1 MKTIFSKLVVL
12 FLVIIALLSLADIVI
27 SLSVIK
33 KYYTATFE
41 EQLESMA
48 GLLESEVVEYHQNGK
63 LDELRNRLVNEGK
76 KAKIRITVIA
86 IDGTVLADSEK
97 DPAVMENHLQREEIQ
112 RALYGDKGKSIRYSS
127 TVKNMM
133 LYVAVPIK
141 IKNENVSVLRLSVYM
156 KHVEMLYGKIRTRI
170 LQAGVIV
177 LLLAMVIAL
186 IFSRSITKPIQY
198 VRNGFKAVAEGNL
211 ETRVLLKNHDEI
223 RDLAEHFNVMVE
235 RLHSLFSQ
243 VTMQEE
249 QIQAIIKALHE
260 GFAVID
266 KQGNVVIANDS
277 LKTIA
282 DNDTI
287 IGLVYWE
294 VFRNPEFIELV
305 KEVIT
310 TKSNGTAEIEFNG
323 SILFVS
329 ASYLAA
335 KAETVLI
342 VHDITKIRH
351 FERIKKDFVTN
362 VSHELRTPLTAIKG
376 YLETLE
382 EEIHA
387 LPQAVHYIDIIKR
400 HTERLI
406 HIVKDLLMLSEL
418 ENTRLSLN
426 RTEVDI
432 NAVISQTMMLFERRA
447 EEKSLT
453 LDMNLCENGTISA
466 DAFMIEQLVIN
477 LIDNAIKYTEKGKVI
492 VSTERNGDFIIKVSD
507 TGIGIPEHDH
517 ARIFE
522 RFFVVDK
529 SRSRR
534 TGGTGL
540 GLSIVKHIVQLHN
553 GDVEVES
560 VISEG
565 TQFTVSL
572 PIV

>member
-1 MKTIFSKLVVL
+1 MKTIFSKLLVL

-27 SLSVIK
+27 SLAVIK
-33 KYYTATFE
+33 KYYTASFE
-41 EQLESMA
+41 QQLESMA
-48 GLLESEVVEYHQNGK
+48 GLLESEVIEYQKNGNI
-63 LDELRNRLVNEGK
+63 DELRSRIVNEGK
-76 KAKIRITVIA
+76 KAKIRITVIDL
-86 IDGTVLADSEK
+86 DGTVLADSEK
-97 DPAVMENHLQREEIQ
+97 DPLTMENHLQREEIQ

-141 IKNENVSVLRLSVYM
+141 IDDVNVSVLRLSVYM
-156 KHVEMLYGKIRTRI
+156 KHVEMLYGKIRLRI
-170 LQAGVIV
+170 LQAGAAAF
-177 LLLAMVIAL
+177 LLAMLIAL
-186 IFSRSITKPIQY
+186 VFSRSITKPIQY
-198 VRNGFKAVAEGNL
+198 VRNGFKAVADGNL

-235 RLHSLFSQ
+235 RLHGLFSQ
-243 VTMQEE
+243 VNMQEE
-249 QIQAIIKALHE
+249 QIQAIIKSLHE

-277 LKTIA
+277 LRTIA
-282 DNDTI
+282 GIEDI
-287 IGLVYWE
+287 IGLTYWE

-310 TKSNGTAEIEFNG
+310 SKTNGTVEIDYNS

-329 ASYLAA
+329 VSYLAA
-335 KAETVLI
+335 KSETVLI
-342 VHDITKIRH
+342 VHDITKIRQ

-382 EEIHA
+382 DEVNTH
-387 LPQAVHYIDIIKR
+387 PQAVHYIGIISR

-406 HIVKDLLMLSEL
+406 HIVKDLLMLSDL
-418 ENTRLSLN
+418 ENTRISLN
-426 RTEVDI
+426 RTQVDI
-432 NAVISQTMMLFERRA
+432 NAIIKQTMMLFERRA
-447 EEKSLT
+447 EEKKLSLT
-453 LDMNLCENGTISA
+453 TTLCENGTIHA
-466 DAFMIEQLVIN
+466 DAFMVEQLVIN
-477 LIDNAIKYTEKGKVI
+477 LIDNAIKYTEKGSITVT
-492 VSTERNGDFIIKVSD
+492 TERNGDFIIKVCD
-507 TGIGIPEHDH
+507 TGIGIPEQDH
-517 ARIFE
+517 TRVFE

-529 SRSRR
+529 SRSRK

-553 GDVEVES
+553 GDVS
-560 VISEG
+560 VDSTVGEG
-565 TQFTVSL
+565 TKFTISL